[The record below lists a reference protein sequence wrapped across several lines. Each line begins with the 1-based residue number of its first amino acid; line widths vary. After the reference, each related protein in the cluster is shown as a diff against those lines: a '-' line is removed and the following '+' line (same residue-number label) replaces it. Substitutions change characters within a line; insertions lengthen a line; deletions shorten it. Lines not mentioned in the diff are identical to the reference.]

1 MAMPPVSDLQQQA
14 AECLQ
19 QQKYSEAARLYEQLI
34 QADPAVMSSYWYA
47 GLALL
52 LQGQETEA
60 QMTWLSALSQG
71 EPEQV
76 EAWTAELV
84 EILLKMA
91 EQQEAQGELQ
101 TAWLIRQYGREFA
114 PTHFNNLLAI
124 VLLAAQL
131 NDLATYAEPAL
142 TEATQLLATQQL
154 LEVEPERLLRVM
166 NVVAEINPDHPFF
179 PALYEAGDRI
189 SDPEWQICNRLSQ
202 IYAQAGAHLL
212 QQGRDNEACHK
223 FRDALSLGEKL
234 TEDNFAVAHFN
245 LGICLF
251 KQGEFTEAR
260 EHFQVVK
267 EMDSNFPNIQLQL
280 SRVNY
285 HLQNIPKGYQFS
297 GDWFGRNVF
306 LWEEHLMHL
315 AHRPDLNI
323 LEIGSWEGRSAC
335 WFLENL
341 LTQPS
346 SSITCVDT
354 FAGGGG
360 ADFSGSDN
368 RDVIEA
374 RFDHNV
380 SRTGSPATVIK
391 KVGTSREV
399 LRSLPLNFYDLIY
412 IDGSHFAADALEDAA
427 LSWGL
432 AKVGAIIIFD
442 DYDFHFENSPEE
454 DTYIGIDAFLNA
466 FSSKLRLIHQSHQ
479 VIVEKIAD

>member
-1 MAMPPVSDLQQQA
+1 MAMPLVNNLQQQA
-14 AECLQ
+14 AECLRQ
-19 QQKYSEAARLYEQLI
+19 RKYSEAALLYEQLI
-34 QADPAVMSSYWYA
+34 QAEPTTMSSYWYA

-76 EAWTAELV
+76 EAWTADLV
-84 EILLKMA
+84 EILLTA
-91 EQQEAQGELQ
+91 AAQQEAQGEFQ
-101 TAWLIRQYGREFA
+101 AAWLIRQYGREFA

-142 TEATQLLATQQL
+142 TEATQILSTQQP
-154 LEVEPERLLRVM
+154 LEVEPEQVLSVM
-166 NVVAEINPDHPFF
+166 NALAEINPNHPFF
-179 PALYEAGDRI
+179 SALFEAGDRLN
-189 SDPEWQICNRLSQ
+189 DPDRQIFNRLSQ

-212 QQGRDNEACHK
+212 QQGRDDEANHK

-234 TEDNFAVAHFN
+234 TEGNFAVAHFN

-251 KQGEFTEAR
+251 KQGEFAEAR
-260 EHFQVVK
+260 DHFQVVK
-267 EMDSNFPNIQLQL
+267 EMDPTFPNIQLQL

-285 HLQNIPKGYQFS
+285 HLQNAPKGYQFS

-315 AHRPDLNI
+315 AHRPNLNV

-346 SSITCVDT
+346 STITCIDT

-368 RDVIEA
+368 RDIIEA
-374 RFDHNV
+374 RFDHNI

-391 KVGTSREV
+391 KVGTSREM
-399 LRSLPLNFYDLIY
+399 LRSLPLNSYDLIY

-432 AKVGAIIIFD
+432 ARVGAIIVFD
-442 DYDFHFENSPEE
+442 DYDFHFENAPED
-454 DTYIGIDAFLNA
+454 DTYIGIDAFMSA